1 MFISGLQIYGS
12 KVTRKPSFEE
22 KYGKSSPVHSEN
34 SSIRSES
41 PNIGRTQHYGLG
53 GDSIRQA
60 SHHQTNL
67 TVPGYQSQMLPPERQ
82 PSPPPLPPRASHG
95 GPAPPPVPPQ
105 TYKSHGS
112 GSQQAPLPSL
122 SRRMSPVPRD
132 SPYRCTP
139 GPAPPGHPQFQAS
152 PASSVHSGPMT
163 PQRGTSPSSAHQPVI
178 KQNLYQPSS
187 FYDQKTQGVVHPPT
201 GGQLEDNGYISAGS
215 GGGGGSGGP
224 KYRNPPPPYTHVLP
238 SKPQQQAFYND
249 HNSIVTHAGGQQ
261 GQSNTTSPM
270 SSHSPSPAPT
280 PQSHSP
286 MVQGQNTHKQPVAV
300 QSWNAKQPPI
310 FLQQVKSREVPKPVL
325 QTATAPISP
334 PPGSAVP
341 SQQQQTQPFKHYS
354 EHYQHSYITEV
365 STRINQ
371 PHLHNSAEHQLYSQ
385 MQQQQQLQQPQRL
398 PQNIHSVQIRKG
410 SIEHIQSNT
419 QPYQQSSSM
428 QPHPPGSSG
437 TININI
443 ATNGSTGHI
452 QVQPGYGVTHYSTQ
466 EQRVPPLHPMMDIS
480 RYPQQTDTPS
490 STPRSHS
497 PEASRVIN
505 NQSPL
510 SVISTTSTPSTNS
523 DFPDKPPPPYPG
535 KFVNPPSSQILQPN
549 TLVHLQYTVPPYSS
563 QQHAP
568 LNGGCAFSETSST
581 ASSNYASSNYTDV
594 KSTTSS
600 NYTDV
605 SRFDTAI
612 LEEIP
617 CDIRPLSI
625 ELPPAPPQYPHI
637 SHEQERETAREQS
650 KTEKTPLVSPK
661 PIRRA
666 GAEKKDEERRMSK
679 VRNYTPEAFKFY
691 MEQHIENVLKTH
703 QARTERRMQL
713 EAEMDK
719 VRLSEEARKQV
730 RLWLNQK
737 ESNHIRLKRA
747 NMDKSMFE
755 KIKTLGI
762 GAFGE
767 VALVQKKDNGAL
779 YAMKTLRKSD
789 VLQRNQAAHVRAERD
804 ILSEVDNDWVVKLY
818 HAFQDRSNLYF
829 VMAYIPGGDM
839 MSLLIKKGIF
849 EEPLARFYIA
859 ELVLAIESVHDM
871 GFIHRDIKPDNILI
885 DKDGHIKLTDFGLC
899 TGFRWTHDSKYYQK
913 GNRLKFQAKIKV
925 FFPYLTLCSLFGC
938 IVAFTGTRMGVLVS
952 AMSPWL
958 QDEAQILFY
967 VFITLLHVSQ

>member
-1 MFISGLQIYGS
+1 MI
-12 KVTRKPSFEE
+12 RKPSFEE

-34 SSIRSES
+34 SSVRSES
-41 PNIGRTQHYGLG
+41 PNMGRPQHYGL

-60 SHHQTNL
+60 SGHHHTSL
-67 TVPGYQSQMLPPERQ
+67 TVPGHQYQMLSPERQ
-82 PSPPPLPPRASHG
+82 PSPPPLPPRASHSVQ
-95 GPAPPPVPPQ
+95 APPPVPPQ
-105 TYKSHGS
+105 TYKSHSS
-112 GSQQAPLPSL
+112 GPQQAPLRPL

-132 SPYRCTP
+132 SPYRSTP
-139 GPAPPGHPQFQAS
+139 GPTSTVHSQFQPS
-152 PASSVHSGPMT
+152 PASSVHSGAVT
-163 PQRGTSPSSAHQPVI
+163 PQRGTSPSSVHQPVI
-178 KQNLYQPSS
+178 KQHNLYQPSS
-187 FYDQKTQGVVHPPT
+187 FYDAKTQSFPPS
-201 GGQLEDNGYISAGS
+201 GGQLEDSGYVSAGS
-215 GGGGGSGGP
+215 GGGGGP

-238 SKPQQQAFYND
+238 NKPQQTFYNEQ
-249 HNSIVTHAGGQQ
+249 NSVMTQLGGQQ
-261 GQSNTTSPM
+261 GQSNAASPM

-286 MVQGQNTHKQPVAV
+286 MVQGQTAHKTPIPVQA
-300 QSWNAKQPPI
+300 WNAKQPPI
-310 FLQQVKSREVPKPVL
+310 FLQQVKSREVAKPVL

-334 PPGSAVP
+334 PPGGAMP
-341 SQQQQTQPFKHYS
+341 SQQQQVQPPRQYNEPS
-354 EHYQHSYITEV
+354 YLQPQNQYSYITEV
-365 STRINQ
+365 STKVNQ
-371 PHLHNSAEHQLYSQ
+371 PHLQVSVPSNTNIGADHRLCSQ
-385 MQQQQQLQQPQRL
+385 FHQQQLHQPQHVAH
-398 PQNIHSVQIRKG
+398 NIHSVQIRKG

-419 QPYQQSSSM
+419 QPYQQT
-428 QPHPPGSSG
+428 PGLQTHLPDGSG

-466 EQRVPPLHPMMDIS
+466 EQRVPPLHPMIDMS
-480 RYPQQTDTPS
+480 QYAQHTDTPG

-497 PEASRVIN
+497 PEPSRVIN

-510 SVISTTSTPSTNS
+510 SVISTTSTPSTSS

-535 KFVNPPSSQILQPN
+535 KFVNPQTNHILQPN
-549 TLVHLQYTVPPYSS
+549 TMVHLQYTVPPYS
-563 QQHAP
+563 QQHAA

-581 ASSNYASSNYTDV
+581 TSSNYASSNYTDV

-612 LEEIP
+612 LEEAP

-625 ELPPAPPQYPHI
+625 EPPQYPHT
-637 SHEQERETAREQS
+637 SHEQGRSTPQEQS

-818 HAFQDRSNLYF
+818 HAFQDKSNLYF

-899 TGFRWTHDSKYYQK
+899 TGFRWTHDSKYYQRGEWTNFK
-913 GNRLKFQAKIKV
+913 LPRFIKI
-925 FFPYLTLCSLFGC
+925 LSC
-938 IVAFTGTRMGVLVS
+938 
-952 AMSPWL
+952 
-958 QDEAQILFY
+958 ILFST
-967 VFITLLHVSQ
+967 V